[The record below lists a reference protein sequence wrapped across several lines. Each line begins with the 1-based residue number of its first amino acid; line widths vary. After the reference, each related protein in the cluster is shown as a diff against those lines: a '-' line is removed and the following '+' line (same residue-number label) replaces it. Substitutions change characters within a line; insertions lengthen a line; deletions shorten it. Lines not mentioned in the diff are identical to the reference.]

1 MRCLNSWLCDFFI
14 WNFSIIR
21 YYWFVFRSLTN
32 IILKFWLG
40 TLISVNGTNYFCC
53 IPVTP
58 LPTLKSSIRLCMANL
73 YNFNAFVLQRLTLSR
88 GQYIFSIRSIL
99 IKFLTVKGVFISLL
113 CSWKEQSLPRRFSS
127 LWSSRYRRGHAPLS
141 LAHLLH
147 LS

>member
-1 MRCLNSWLCDFFI
+1 MRCLNSWLWLFHMKLLHHTILLICFPK
-14 WNFSIIR
+14 SYK
-21 YYWFVFRSLTN
+21 YYFEILT
-32 IILKFWLG
+32 WDA
-40 TLISVNGTNYFCC
+40 YFCKWNKLFLLY
-53 IPVTP
+53 TSNP
-58 LPTLKSSIRLCMANL
+58 LADLKSSIRLCMANL

-88 GQYIFSIRSIL
+88 GQYIFSIRSIF